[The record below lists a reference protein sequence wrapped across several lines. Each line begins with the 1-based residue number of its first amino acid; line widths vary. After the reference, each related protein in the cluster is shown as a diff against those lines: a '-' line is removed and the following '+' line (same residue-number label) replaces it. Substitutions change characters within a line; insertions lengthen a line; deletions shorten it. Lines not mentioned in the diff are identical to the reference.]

1 MIRPFSRLVHSARSY
16 VHIVRFYDCF
26 HKVRKFSSSLQQA
39 GCTIF
44 RTAPEPGY
52 HDGTKFMGIQYTRD
66 RAWDGTG
73 SIWRLQEELDDSD
86 DLGEPGYLGDSDD
99 LDDSDGWNDS
109 DGLGY
114 LDEPS

>member
-1 MIRPFSRLVHSARSY
+1 
-16 VHIVRFYDCF
+16 
-26 HKVRKFSSSLQQA
+26 
-39 GCTIF
+39 
-44 RTAPEPGY
+44 
-52 HDGTKFMGIQYTRD
+52 MGIQYTRD

-73 SIWRLQEELDDSD
+73 SIWRLQEELDDSAG
-86 DLGEPGYLGDSDD
+86 LGEPGYLGDSDD

>member
-52 HDGTKFMGIQYTRD
+52 HDGTKFIGIQYTRD
-66 RAWDGTG
+66 RARDGTG

>member
-26 HKVRKFSSSLQQA
+26 HKVRKFSPSLQQA

-52 HDGTKFMGIQYTRD
+52 HDGSKFIGLQYTRD

-73 SIWRLQEELDDSD
+73 SIWRLQDKFDDSD
-86 DLGEPGYLGDSDD
+86 DLGDSDD

-109 DGLGY
+109 DNLGG